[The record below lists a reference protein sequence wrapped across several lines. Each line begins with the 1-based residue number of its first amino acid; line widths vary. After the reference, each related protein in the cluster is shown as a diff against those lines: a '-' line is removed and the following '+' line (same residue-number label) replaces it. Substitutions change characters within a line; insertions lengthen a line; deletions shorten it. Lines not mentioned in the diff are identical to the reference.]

1 MPSVLTLGSVEA
13 KMKSVTTKISMKIL
27 RCKKSAF
34 TLIELLVVIAII
46 AILAGLLLPALAK
59 AKNKALR
66 TACMSNLKQVS
77 LAYIIWVH
85 DHEAN
90 NLPARVPW
98 WDDGL
103 RVGAPGAPAGVPL
116 PGWIGIHN
124 NLYFQYW
131 WVREE
136 LNTPKILVCPA
147 DKEKKAADSFAPGP
161 GGLLVQ
167 QDKAV
172 SYPLYVDAGQVSGP
186 GGTVM
191 MSFEN
196 SQEHILVSD
205 RNIEPDIKNSGCSSG
220 MATVWQINRV
230 GVAKWVDEAKY
241 GHGLQGNM
249 GLLDGSVA
257 GLNTAGAKQ
266 LFLKGDDNGSM
277 HFVPPQ

>member
-1 MPSVLTLGSVEA
+1 
-13 KMKSVTTKISMKIL
+13 MKSITTISMKIL
-27 RCKKSAF
+27 RRKKSVAF

-59 AKNKALR
+59 AKGKAMR
-66 TACMSNLKQVS
+66 TKCTSNLKQVS
-77 LAYIIWVH
+77 LGFIIWVH

-103 RVGAPGAPAGVPL
+103 RVGAAGRPAGLPD
-116 PGWIGIHN
+116 PGWLGLQN

-136 LNTPKILVCPA
+136 LNTPKILLCPS
-147 DKEKKAADSFAPGP
+147 DKEKVAADSFAPGP
-161 GGLLVQ
+161 GGLLVL
-167 QDKAV
+167 QDKAI
-172 SYPLYVDAGQVSGP
+172 SYPLYVDAGQVTGP
-186 GGTVM
+186 GGTVQ

-220 MATVWQINRV
+220 MSTVWQINRV

-241 GHGLQGNM
+241 GHGTVGQM

-257 GLNTAGAKQ
+257 GLSTAAAKQ